1 MDPGDKMGFPPG
13 VCRDMVI
20 KFFES
25 FQNEQ
30 WKRFGKKSL
39 DAFKKKLDEQKKK
52 EADFGKFIEPPK
64 MAITDTQ
71 NNQTKKETTN
81 TTAKAQTSKPLEKNT
96 QKKDTKS
103 DEDTTT
109 NPVQQ
114 KPSNDK
120 FKNISTWNGGI
131 NNKEQ
136 YSWTQN
142 VWDLTV
148 QIDLPKKCKSK
159 E

>member
-1 MDPGDKMGFPPG
+1 M
-13 VCRDMVI
+13 I

-81 TTAKAQTSKPLEKNT
+81 TTAKDQTSKPLEKNT
-96 QKKDTKS
+96 Q
-103 DEDTTT
+103 
-109 NPVQQ
+109 Q
-114 KPSNDK
+114 K
-120 FKNISTWNGGI
+120 
-131 NNKEQ
+131 
-136 YSWTQN
+136 Y
-142 VWDLTV
+142 
-148 QIDLPKKCKSK
+148 
-159 E
+159 